1 MEVLSIILLIA
12 ASASPPQAVAPT
24 QLQRPPGIVIL
35 KWSWNEYP
43 TVPGNNPYLAV
54 PRTNGTGQ
62 RSRDPFGPKDAL
74 EGARKKETVTVQP
87 PSRDDR
93 PVKEYQYRVTIK
105 NTGTKTI
112 KGMSWD
118 YIFLDPA
125 HEARS
130 AHHRFRSEKKIR
142 PGKKQQIT
150 QFSLAPPTR
159 VVNVRVVNKTEG
171 EPFVERVIITRIEYV
186 DGSVWQLRSD

>member
-12 ASASPPQAVAPT
+12 ASASPQQTVAPT
-24 QLQRPPGIVIL
+24 QLQRPPGVVIL

-43 TVPGNNPYLAV
+43 TGPGNNPYPAG
-54 PRTNGTGQ
+54 PQTNGTGQ
-62 RSRDPFGPKDAL
+62 RSRDPFGTKDPL
-74 EGARKKETVTVQP
+74 EGARKTETVTVQP
-87 PSRDDR
+87 PPRDTR
-93 PVKEYQYRVTIK
+93 PVKRYQYRVTIK

-112 KGMSWD
+112 KDVSWD
-118 YIFLDPA
+118 YIFIDPA
-125 HEARS
+125 NEDRF
-130 AHHRFRSEKKIR
+130 AHHHFRNEKKIR

-171 EPFVERVIITRIEYV
+171 EPFIERVIITRIEYV